1 MTPSGWR
8 GISRR
13 QWLTGAV
20 AAVALSAGAAWSLAG
35 LSGAPDDSGLNRI
48 GPAKDFTL
56 TSELGETV
64 TLSDY
69 RGKVVLV
76 NFMFTRCYDIC
87 PILTGKLAMI
97 HEELKA
103 KHGNDVRFLS
113 VTVDPDHDSP
123 AVLQEFAE
131 AMDYDPKGWS
141 FLTGGEAEVQKVAN
155 AYGVLMAKT
164 SANFVNHNL
173 LTTVVDRDGMMRVQ
187 YLGERFDHMDL
198 YADLAALITGTRQI
212 N

>member
-1 MTPSGWR
+1 MTLPRGG

-13 QWLTGAV
+13 RWLAGAAGV
-20 AAVALSAGAAWSLAG
+20 VALSAGAAWSLAD
-35 LSGAPDDSGLNRI
+35 LSGPSDDSGLNRS

-64 TLSDY
+64 RLSDY

-103 KHGNDVRFLS
+103 AHGDDVRFLS

-123 AVLQEFAE
+123 AVVQEFAE
-131 AMDYDPKGWS
+131 TMD
-141 FLTGGEAEVQKVAN
+141 
-155 AYGVLMAKT
+155 
-164 SANFVNHNL
+164 
-173 LTTVVDRDGMMRVQ
+173 
-187 YLGERFDHMDL
+187 
-198 YADLAALITGTRQI
+198 
-212 N
+212 

>member
-1 MTPSGWR
+1 MTLR
-8 GISRR
+8 MSRR
-13 QWLTGAV
+13 GWIGGMAV
-20 AAVALSAGAAWSLAG
+20 AVALSAGAAWSFMGYASRG
-35 LSGAPDDSGLNRI
+35 DATGLNHM

-56 TSELGETV
+56 RSEHGVPV

-103 KHGNDVRFLS
+103 EHGDQVRFLS
-113 VTVDPDHDSP
+113 VTVDPEYDSP
-123 AVLQEFAE
+123 AVLREFAE
-131 AMDYDPKGWS
+131 AMDYDPDGWS
-141 FLTGGEAEVQKVAN
+141 FLTGTEAEVKAVAN

-173 LTTVVDRDGMMRVQ
+173 LTTVVDRNGEMRVQ

-198 YADLAALITGTRQI
+198 YADLVALITGARPTS
-212 N
+212 

>member
-1 MTPSGWR
+1 MTRRLG
-8 GISRR
+8 GDLSRR
-13 QWLTGAV
+13 KWLAGAV
-20 AAVALSAGAAWSLAG
+20 GVVALSAGAAWSLAG
-35 LSGAPDDSGLNRI
+35 FSGPTDNSGLNRI

-56 TSELGETV
+56 TSELGEPV

-103 KHGNDVRFLS
+103 EHGDDVRFLS
-113 VTVDPDHDSP
+113 VSVDPDYDSP
-123 AVLQEFAE
+123 EVLREFAE
-131 AMDYDPKGWS
+131 AMDYDPAGWS
-141 FLTGGEAEVQKVAN
+141 FLTGEEAEVKAVAN

-164 SANFVNHNL
+164 SEAFVNHNL
-173 LTTVVDRDGMMRVQ
+173 LTTVVDREGMMRVQ

-198 YADLAALITGTRQI
+198 YADLAALITGTRATR
-212 N
+212 

>member
-1 MTPSGWR
+1 MTKR
-8 GISRR
+8 LSRR
-13 QWLTGAV
+13 GMLGGAAAV
-20 AAVALSAGAAWSLAG
+20 AALSGGAAWSLMG
-35 LSGAPDDSGLNRI
+35 RSAPPDESGLNRI
-48 GPAKDFTL
+48 DRAADFTL
-56 TSELGETV
+56 QSELGEAV

-103 KHGNDVRFLS
+103 QHGDDVRFLS
-113 VTVDPDHDSP
+113 ITVDPEYDSP
-123 AVLQEFAE
+123 KVLREFAE
-131 AMDYDPKGWS
+131 AMDYDPEGWS
-141 FLTGGEAEVQKVAN
+141 FLTGAEAEVKRVAN

-173 LTTVVDRDGMMRVQ
+173 LTTVVDRDGVMRVQ

-198 YADLAALITGTRQI
+198 YADLAALITGTRPTT
-212 N
+212 